1 MYMKN
6 KDWILVI
13 LLGLF
18 WGSSFFFVEMLLKHL
33 SPFMIV
39 YLRVSIA
46 SIFLIVFIIIRGIKF
61 KLSFKNLFN
70 LFIMSLLNNVFPF
83 LLITFGQ
90 QTTTGGLASI
100 LNANTSFIAILLA
113 SLFLPLE
120 RLSFYRLIGISI
132 GVLGVIIAI
141 GYQNII
147 QLNDDDLGIYL
158 ILIATIS
165 YGFAGVWGK
174 LKLQNFTPL
183 IAATGMLTMSTIIL
197 SPYAFTVHLEE
208 IYSLNFFILKYA
220 FVFAIICSV
229 FAYFLYFKILESA
242 GAGNL
247 LICTI
252 IIPPSS
258 IFLNAFILDQMITFN
273 ECLGLII
280 IILGLIIL
288 DGRLINKNTHPFKTD
303 KTKPNL

>member
-1 MYMKN
+1 MAN
-6 KDWILVI
+6 KDWLLVSS
-13 LLGLF
+13 LGLF
-18 WGSSFFFVEMLLKHL
+18 WGSSFFFVEVLLKYL

-46 SIFLIVFIIIRGIKF
+46 SIFLILFIYIKGIKF
-61 KLSFKNLFN
+61 QFTFNNFFN
-70 LFIMSLLNNVFPF
+70 LSIMSLLNNIFPF

-100 LNANTSFIAILLA
+100 LNANTSFVAIILA

-120 RLSFYRLIGISI
+120 RLNLSRVVGISI
-132 GVLGVIIAI
+132 GILGVVIAV
-141 GYQNII
+141 GYQNIFE
-147 QLNDDDLGIYL
+147 LKNDDLGKYL
-158 ILIATIS
+158 IIIATIS

-174 LKLQNFTPL
+174 LRLQNFSPI
-183 IAATGMLTMSTIIL
+183 IAATGMLTVSTIIL
-197 SPYAFTVHLEE
+197 TPYAIINHLEE
-208 IYSLNFFILKYA
+208 IYSLNFYIVKYA

-258 IFLNAFILDQMITFN
+258 IFLNAFFLDQNITTN
-273 ECLGLII
+273 EYLGLII

-288 DGRLINKNTHPFKTD
+288 DGRLFK
-303 KTKPNL
+303 KIIH

>member
-1 MYMKN
+1 MAN
-6 KDWILVI
+6 KDWLLVS

-18 WGSSFFFVEMLLKHL
+18 WGSSFFFVEVLLKYL

-46 SIFLIVFIIIRGIKF
+46 SIFLILFIYIKGIKF
-61 KLSFKNLFN
+61 QFTFNNFFN
-70 LFIMSLLNNVFPF
+70 LSIMSLLNNIFPF

-100 LNANTSFIAILLA
+100 LNANTSFVAIILA

-120 RLSFYRLIGISI
+120 RLNLIRVLGISI
-132 GVLGVIIAI
+132 GILGVVIAV
-141 GYQNII
+141 GYQNIFE
-147 QLNDDDLGIYL
+147 LKNDDLGKYL
-158 ILIATIS
+158 IIIATIS

-174 LKLQNFTPL
+174 LRLQNFSPI
-183 IAATGMLTMSTIIL
+183 IAATGMLTVSTIIL
-197 SPYAFTVHLEE
+197 TPYAIINHLEE
-208 IYSLNFFILKYA
+208 IYSLNFYIVKYA

-258 IFLNAFILDQMITFN
+258 IFLNAFFLDQNITTN
-273 ECLGLII
+273 EYLGLIV

-288 DGRLINKNTHPFKTD
+288 DGRLFK
-303 KTKPNL
+303 KIIH

>member
-1 MYMKN
+1 M
-6 KDWILVI
+6 I
-13 LLGLF
+13 LLGLC

-46 SIFLIVFIIIRGIKF
+46 SIFLIVFIIIRGTKF
-61 KLSFKNLFN
+61 KLSLKNLFN
-70 LFIMSLLNNVFPF
+70 LFIMSLLNNIFPF

-100 LNANTSFIAILLA
+100 LNANTSFIGILLA

-120 RLSFYRLIGISI
+120 RLNFYRLIGVSI
-132 GVLGVIIAI
+132 GILGVIIAI

-147 QLNDDDLGIYL
+147 QLNHDDLGKYL

-174 LKLQNFTPL
+174 LKLQNFTP
-183 IAATGMLTMSTIIL
+183 INAATGMLTMSTIIL
-197 SPYAFTVHLEE
+197 TPYAFTMHLEE
-208 IYSLNFFILKYA
+208 IYSLNYFILKYA

-258 IFLNAFILDQMITFN
+258 IFLNAFILNQMITFN
-273 ECLGLII
+273 ECVGLII
-280 IILGLIIL
+280 IILGLIML
-288 DGRLINKNTHPFKTD
+288 DGRLINKKTP
-303 KTKPNL
+303 TPQN

>member
-1 MYMKN
+1 MAN
-6 KDWILVI
+6 KDWLLVL

-18 WGSSFFFVEMLLKHL
+18 WGSSFFFVEVLLKYL
-33 SPFMIV
+33 SPFIIV

-46 SIFLIVFIIIRGIKF
+46 SIFLILFIYIKGVKF
-61 KLSFKNLFN
+61 QFTFNKFFN
-70 LFIMSLLNNVFPF
+70 LSIMSILNNIFPF

-90 QTTTGGLASI
+90 QSTSGGLASI
-100 LNANTSFIAILLA
+100 LNANTSFIAIILA

-120 RLSFYRLIGISI
+120 RLSLNRVVGVSIGI
-132 GVLGVIIAI
+132 LGVVIAI
-141 GYQNII
+141 GYQNIF
-147 QLNDDDLGIYL
+147 QLKNDDLGKYL
-158 ILIATIS
+158 IIIATIS

-174 LKLQNFTPL
+174 LRLNNLSPI
-183 IAATGMLTMSTIIL
+183 IAATGMLTISTIIL
-197 SPYAFTVHLEE
+197 TPYAITNHLVE
-208 IYSLNFFILKYA
+208 IYSLNFYIFKYA
-220 FVFAIICSV
+220 FIFAIICSV

-258 IFLNAFILDQMITFN
+258 IFLNAFFLDQNITTN
-273 ECLGLII
+273 EYLGLII

-288 DGRLINKNTHPFKTD
+288 DGRLFK
-303 KTKPNL
+303 KIIH

>member
-1 MYMKN
+1 MAN
-6 KDWILVI
+6 KDWLLVS

-18 WGSSFFFVEMLLKHL
+18 WGSSFFFVEVLLKYL

-46 SIFLIVFIIIRGIKF
+46 SIFLILFIYIKGIKF
-61 KLSFKNLFN
+61 QFTFNNFFN
-70 LFIMSLLNNVFPF
+70 LSIMSLLNNIFPF

-100 LNANTSFIAILLA
+100 LNANTSFVAIILA
-113 SLFLPLE
+113 SLFLPFE
-120 RLSFYRLIGISI
+120 RVNLNRVVGISI
-132 GVLGVIIAI
+132 GILGVVIAI
-141 GYQNII
+141 GYQNIF
-147 QLNDDDLGIYL
+147 QLKNDDLGKYL
-158 ILIATIS
+158 IIIATVS

-174 LKLQNFTPL
+174 LRLHNLSPI
-183 IAATGMLTMSTIIL
+183 IAATGMLTVSTIIL
-197 SPYAFTVHLEE
+197 TPYAIINHLEE
-208 IYSLNFFILKYA
+208 IYSLNFYIFKYA
-220 FVFAIICSV
+220 FIFAIICSV

-258 IFLNAFILDQMITFN
+258 IFLNAFFLDQNITTN
-273 ECLGLII
+273 EYLGLVVIV
-280 IILGLIIL
+280 LGLIIL
-288 DGRLINKNTHPFKTD
+288 DGRLFK
-303 KTKPNL
+303 KIIH

>member
-18 WGSSFFFVEMLLKHL
+18 WGSSFFFVEMLLKYL

-46 SIFLIVFIIIRGIKF
+46 SIFLIVFIIIRGTKF
-61 KLSFKNLFN
+61 KLSLKNLFN

-100 LNANTSFIAILLA
+100 LNANTSFIGILLA

-120 RLSFYRLIGISI
+120 RLNFYRLIGVSI

-147 QLNDDDLGIYL
+147 QLNDDDLGKYL
-158 ILIATIS
+158 ILIATLS

-174 LKLQNFTPL
+174 LKLQNFTPI

-197 SPYAFTVHLEE
+197 TPYAFTMHLEE

-258 IFLNAFILDQMITFN
+258 IFLNAFILDQIITFN

-288 DGRLINKNTHPFKTD
+288 DGRLINKHTPTSQK
-303 KTKPNL
+303 

>member
-1 MYMKN
+1 MKN

-13 LLGLF
+13 LLGLC

-46 SIFLIVFIIIRGIKF
+46 SVFLIVFIIIRGTKF
-61 KLSFKNLFN
+61 KLSLKNLFN

-100 LNANTSFIAILLA
+100 LNANTSFIGILLA

-120 RLSFYRLIGISI
+120 RLNFYRLIGVSI

-147 QLNDDDLGIYL
+147 QLNHDDLGKYL

-174 LKLQNFTPL
+174 LKLQNFTPI

-197 SPYAFTVHLEE
+197 TPYAFTMHLEE

-258 IFLNAFILDQMITFN
+258 IFLNAFILDQIITFN

-288 DGRLINKNTHPFKTD
+288 DGRLINKHTPTSQK
-303 KTKPNL
+303 

>member
-18 WGSSFFFVEMLLKHL
+18 WGSSFFFVEMLLKYL

-46 SIFLIVFIIIRGIKF
+46 SIFLIVFIIIRGTKF
-61 KLSFKNLFN
+61 KLSLKNLFN

-100 LNANTSFIAILLA
+100 LNANTSFIGILLA

-120 RLSFYRLIGISI
+120 RLNFYRLIGVSI

-147 QLNDDDLGIYL
+147 QLNHDDLGKYL

-174 LKLQNFTPL
+174 LKLQNFTPI

-197 SPYAFTVHLEE
+197 TPYAFTMHLEE

-258 IFLNAFILDQMITFN
+258 IFLNAFILDQIITFN

-288 DGRLINKNTHPFKTD
+288 DGRLINKHTPTSQK
-303 KTKPNL
+303 

>member
-1 MYMKN
+1 MKN

-18 WGSSFFFVEMLLKHL
+18 WGSTFFFVEVLLKYL

-46 SIFLIVFIIIRGIKF
+46 SIFLIFFIIIQGTKF
-61 KLSFKNLFN
+61 ELSLKNFFN
-70 LFIMSLLNNVFPF
+70 LFVMSLLNNVFPF

-100 LNANTSFIAILLA
+100 LNANTSFIGILLA
-113 SLFLPLE
+113 SFFLPLE
-120 RLSFYRLIGISI
+120 RLNFIRLIGVLI
-132 GVLGVIIAI
+132 GVFGVIIAI

-147 QLNDDDLGIYL
+147 QLKDDDLGKYL

-174 LKLQNFTPL
+174 LRLQNLTPVF
-183 IAATGMLTMSTIIL
+183 AATGMLTMSTIIL

-208 IYSLNFFILKYA
+208 IYSLNLFIIKYA
-220 FVFAIICSV
+220 LAFAIICSV

-258 IFLNAFILDQMITFN
+258 IFLNAFILEQTVSFN
-273 ECLGLII
+273 EYLGLII
-280 IILGLIIL
+280 IIFGLIIL
-288 DGRLINKNTHPFKTD
+288 DGRLIKRKIS
-303 KTKPNL
+303 

>member
-18 WGSSFFFVEMLLKHL
+18 WGSSFFFVEMLLKYL

-46 SIFLIVFIIIRGIKF
+46 SVFLIMFIIIRGTKF
-61 KLSFKNLFN
+61 KLSLKNLFN

-100 LNANTSFIAILLA
+100 LNANTSFIGILLA

-120 RLSFYRLIGISI
+120 RLNFYRLIGVSI

-147 QLNDDDLGIYL
+147 QLNHDDLGKYL

-174 LKLQNFTPL
+174 LKLQNFTPI

-197 SPYAFTVHLEE
+197 TPYAFTMHLEE

-258 IFLNAFILDQMITFN
+258 IFLNAFILNQMITFN
-273 ECLGLII
+273 ECVGLII
-280 IILGLIIL
+280 IILGLIML
-288 DGRLINKNTHPFKTD
+288 DGRLINKKTP
-303 KTKPNL
+303 TPQN

>member
-13 LLGLF
+13 LLGLC

-46 SIFLIVFIIIRGIKF
+46 SIFLIVFIIIRGTKF
-61 KLSFKNLFN
+61 KLSLKNLFN
-70 LFIMSLLNNVFPF
+70 LFIMSLLNNIFPF

-100 LNANTSFIAILLA
+100 LNANTSFIGILLA

-120 RLSFYRLIGISI
+120 RLNFYRLIGVSI
-132 GVLGVIIAI
+132 GILGVIIAI

-147 QLNDDDLGIYL
+147 QLNHDDLGKYL

-174 LKLQNFTPL
+174 LKLQNFTP
-183 IAATGMLTMSTIIL
+183 INAATGMLTMSTIIL
-197 SPYAFTVHLEE
+197 TPYAFTMHLEE
-208 IYSLNFFILKYA
+208 IYSLNYFILKYA

-258 IFLNAFILDQMITFN
+258 IFLNAFILNQMITFN
-273 ECLGLII
+273 ECVGLII
-280 IILGLIIL
+280 IILGLIML
-288 DGRLINKNTHPFKTD
+288 DGRLINKKTP
-303 KTKPNL
+303 TPQN

>member
-13 LLGLF
+13 LLGLC

-46 SIFLIVFIIIRGIKF
+46 SVFLIVFIIIRGTKF
-61 KLSFKNLFN
+61 KLSLKNLFN
-70 LFIMSLLNNVFPF
+70 LFIMSLLNNIFPF

-100 LNANTSFIAILLA
+100 LNANTSFIGILLA

-120 RLSFYRLIGISI
+120 RLNFYRLIGVSI

-147 QLNDDDLGIYL
+147 QLNHNDLGKYL

-174 LKLQNFTPL
+174 LKLQNFTPI

-197 SPYAFTVHLEE
+197 TPYAFTMHLEE

-258 IFLNAFILDQMITFN
+258 IFLNAFILDQIITFN

-288 DGRLINKNTHPFKTD
+288 DGRLINKHTPTSQK
-303 KTKPNL
+303 

>member
-1 MYMKN
+1 MKN

-13 LLGLF
+13 LLGLC

-46 SIFLIVFIIIRGIKF
+46 SIFLIVFIIIRGTKF
-61 KLSFKNLFN
+61 KLSLKNLFN
-70 LFIMSLLNNVFPF
+70 LFIMSLLNNIFPF

-100 LNANTSFIAILLA
+100 LNANTSFIGILLA

-120 RLSFYRLIGISI
+120 RLNFYRLIGVSI
-132 GVLGVIIAI
+132 GILGVIIAI

-147 QLNDDDLGIYL
+147 QLNHDDLGKYL

-174 LKLQNFTPL
+174 LKLQNFTPI

-197 SPYAFTVHLEE
+197 TPYAFTMHLEE

-258 IFLNAFILDQMITFN
+258 IFLNAFILNQMITFN
-273 ECLGLII
+273 ECVGLII
-280 IILGLIIL
+280 IILGLIML
-288 DGRLINKNTHPFKTD
+288 DGRLINKKSPTPQN
-303 KTKPNL
+303 

>member
-1 MYMKN
+1 M
-6 KDWILVI
+6 I
-13 LLGLF
+13 LLGLC

-46 SIFLIVFIIIRGIKF
+46 SFFLIVFIIIRGTKF
-61 KLSFKNLFN
+61 KLSLKNLFN
-70 LFIMSLLNNVFPF
+70 LFIMSLLNNIFPF

-100 LNANTSFIAILLA
+100 LNANTSFIGILLA

-120 RLSFYRLIGISI
+120 RLNFYRLIGVSI
-132 GVLGVIIAI
+132 GILGVIIAI

-147 QLNDDDLGIYL
+147 QLNHDDLGKYL

-174 LKLQNFTPL
+174 LKLQNFTP
-183 IAATGMLTMSTIIL
+183 INAATGMLTMSTIIL
-197 SPYAFTVHLEE
+197 TPYAFTMHLEE

-258 IFLNAFILDQMITFN
+258 IFLNAFILNQMITFN
-273 ECLGLII
+273 ECVGLII
-280 IILGLIIL
+280 IILGLIML
-288 DGRLINKNTHPFKTD
+288 DGRLINKKTP
-303 KTKPNL
+303 TPQN

>member
-1 MYMKN
+1 MKN

-13 LLGLF
+13 LLGLC

-46 SIFLIVFIIIRGIKF
+46 SIFLIVFIIIRGTKF
-61 KLSFKNLFN
+61 KLSLKNLFN
-70 LFIMSLLNNVFPF
+70 LFIMSLLNNIFPF

-100 LNANTSFIAILLA
+100 LNANTSFIGILLA

-120 RLSFYRLIGISI
+120 RLNFYRLIGVSI
-132 GVLGVIIAI
+132 GILGVIIAI

-147 QLNDDDLGIYL
+147 QLNHDDLGKYL

-174 LKLQNFTPL
+174 LKLQNFTPI

-197 SPYAFTVHLEE
+197 TPYAFTMHLEE

-258 IFLNAFILDQMITFN
+258 IFLNAFILNQIITFN
-273 ECLGLII
+273 ECVGLII

-288 DGRLINKNTHPFKTD
+288 DGRLINKHTPTSQK
-303 KTKPNL
+303 

>member
-1 MYMKN
+1 MAN
-6 KDWILVI
+6 KDWLLVS

-18 WGSSFFFVEMLLKHL
+18 WGSSFFFVEVLLKYL

-46 SIFLIVFIIIRGIKF
+46 SIFLILFIYIKGIKF
-61 KLSFKNLFN
+61 QFTFNNFFN
-70 LFIMSLLNNVFPF
+70 LSIMSLLNNIFPF

-100 LNANTSFIAILLA
+100 LNANTSFVAIILA
-113 SLFLPLE
+113 SLILPLE
-120 RLSFYRLIGISI
+120 RLNLSRVVGISI
-132 GVLGVIIAI
+132 GILGVVIAV
-141 GYQNII
+141 GYQNIFE
-147 QLNDDDLGIYL
+147 LKNDDLGKYL
-158 ILIATIS
+158 IIIATIS

-174 LKLQNFTPL
+174 LRLQNFSPI
-183 IAATGMLTMSTIIL
+183 IAATGMLTVSTIIL
-197 SPYAFTVHLEE
+197 TPYAIINHLEE
-208 IYSLNFFILKYA
+208 IYSLNFYIVKYA

-258 IFLNAFILDQMITFN
+258 IFLNAFFLDQNITTN
-273 ECLGLII
+273 EYLGLIV

-288 DGRLINKNTHPFKTD
+288 DGRLFK
-303 KTKPNL
+303 KIIH

>member
-1 MYMKN
+1 MKN

-13 LLGLF
+13 LLGLC

-46 SIFLIVFIIIRGIKF
+46 SIFLIVFIIIRGTKF
-61 KLSFKNLFN
+61 ELSLKNLFN

-100 LNANTSFIAILLA
+100 LNANTSFIGILLA

-120 RLSFYRLIGISI
+120 RLNFYRFIGVSI

-147 QLNDDDLGIYL
+147 QLNHDDLGKYL

-174 LKLQNFTPL
+174 LKLQNFTPI

-197 SPYAFTVHLEE
+197 TPYAFTVHLEE

-258 IFLNAFILDQMITFN
+258 IFLNAFILNQMITFN
-273 ECLGLII
+273 ECVGLII
-280 IILGLIIL
+280 IILGLIML
-288 DGRLINKNTHPFKTD
+288 DGRLINKKSLTPQN
-303 KTKPNL
+303 

>member
-18 WGSSFFFVEMLLKHL
+18 WGSSFFFVEMLLKYL

-46 SIFLIVFIIIRGIKF
+46 SIFLIVFIIIRGTKF
-61 KLSFKNLFN
+61 KLSLKKLFN
-70 LFIMSLLNNVFPF
+70 LFIMSLLNNIFPF

-100 LNANTSFIAILLA
+100 LNANTSFIGILLA

-120 RLSFYRLIGISI
+120 RLNFYRLIGVSI
-132 GVLGVIIAI
+132 GILGVIIAI

-147 QLNDDDLGIYL
+147 QLNHDDLGKYL

-174 LKLQNFTPL
+174 LKLQNFTPI

-197 SPYAFTVHLEE
+197 TPYAFTMHLEE
-208 IYSLNFFILKYA
+208 IYSLNYFILKYA

-258 IFLNAFILDQMITFN
+258 IFLNACILNQMITFN
-273 ECLGLII
+273 ECVGLII
-280 IILGLIIL
+280 IILGLIML
-288 DGRLINKNTHPFKTD
+288 DGRLINKKTP
-303 KTKPNL
+303 TPQN

>member
-1 MYMKN
+1 MKN

-13 LLGLF
+13 LLGLC

-46 SIFLIVFIIIRGIKF
+46 SIFLIVFIIIRGTKF
-61 KLSFKNLFN
+61 ELSLKNLFN

-100 LNANTSFIAILLA
+100 LNANTSFIGILLA

-120 RLSFYRLIGISI
+120 RLNFYRFIGVSI

-141 GYQNII
+141 GYQNIV
-147 QLNDDDLGIYL
+147 QLNHDDLGKYL

-174 LKLQNFTPL
+174 LKLQNFTPI

-197 SPYAFTVHLEE
+197 TPYAFTMHLEE

-258 IFLNAFILDQMITFN
+258 IFLNAFILNQMITFN
-273 ECLGLII
+273 ECVGLII
-280 IILGLIIL
+280 IILGLIML
-288 DGRLINKNTHPFKTD
+288 DGRLINKKTP
-303 KTKPNL
+303 TP

>member
-1 MYMKN
+1 MAN
-6 KDWILVI
+6 KDWLLVS

-18 WGSSFFFVEMLLKHL
+18 WGSSFFFVEVLLKYL

-46 SIFLIVFIIIRGIKF
+46 SIFLILLIYIKGIKF
-61 KLSFKNLFN
+61 QFTFNNFFN
-70 LFIMSLLNNVFPF
+70 LSIMSLLNNIFPF

-100 LNANTSFIAILLA
+100 LNSNTSFVAIILA

-120 RLSFYRLIGISI
+120 RLNWSRVLGISI
-132 GVLGVIIAI
+132 GILGVVIAV
-141 GYQNII
+141 GYQNIF
-147 QLNDDDLGIYL
+147 QLKNDDLGKFL
-158 ILIATIS
+158 IIIATIS
-165 YGFAGVWGK
+165 YGFAGVWAK
-174 LKLQNFTPL
+174 LRLQNFSPI
-183 IAATGMLTMSTIIL
+183 IAATGMLTVSTIIL
-197 SPYAFTVHLEE
+197 TPYAIINHLEE
-208 IYSLNFFILKYA
+208 IYSLNFYIVKYA

-258 IFLNAFILDQMITFN
+258 IFLNAFFLDQNITTN
-273 ECLGLII
+273 EYLGLIV

-288 DGRLINKNTHPFKTD
+288 DGRLFK
-303 KTKPNL
+303 KIIH

>member
-1 MYMKN
+1 MKN

-18 WGSSFFFVEMLLKHL
+18 WGSSFFFVEMLLKYL

-46 SIFLIVFIIIRGIKF
+46 SIFLIVFIIIRGTKF
-61 KLSFKNLFN
+61 KLSLKNLFN
-70 LFIMSLLNNVFPF
+70 LFIMSLLNNIFPF

-100 LNANTSFIAILLA
+100 LNANTSFIGILLA
-113 SLFLPLE
+113 SLFLSLE
-120 RLSFYRLIGISI
+120 RLNFYRLIGVSI

-147 QLNDDDLGIYL
+147 QLNDDDLGKYL
-158 ILIATIS
+158 ILIATLS

-174 LKLQNFTPL
+174 LKLQNFTPI

-197 SPYAFTVHLEE
+197 TPYAFTMHLEE

-258 IFLNAFILDQMITFN
+258 IFLNAFILDQIITFN

-288 DGRLINKNTHPFKTD
+288 DGRLINKHTPTSQK
-303 KTKPNL
+303 

>member
-1 MYMKN
+1 MAN
-6 KDWILVI
+6 KDWLLVS

-18 WGSSFFFVEMLLKHL
+18 WGSSFFFVEVLLKYL

-46 SIFLIVFIIIRGIKF
+46 SIFLILFIYIKGIKF
-61 KLSFKNLFN
+61 QFTFNNFFN
-70 LFIMSLLNNVFPF
+70 LSIMSLLNNVFPF

-100 LNANTSFIAILLA
+100 LNANTSFVAIILA

-120 RLSFYRLIGISI
+120 RLNLSRVLGISI
-132 GVLGVIIAI
+132 GILGVVIAV
-141 GYQNII
+141 GYQNIFE
-147 QLNDDDLGIYL
+147 LKNDDLGKYL
-158 ILIATIS
+158 IIIATIS

-174 LKLQNFTPL
+174 LRLQNFSPI
-183 IAATGMLTMSTIIL
+183 IAATGMLIVSTIIL
-197 SPYAFTVHLEE
+197 TPYAIINHLEE
-208 IYSLNFFILKYA
+208 IYSLNFYIVKYA

-258 IFLNAFILDQMITFN
+258 IFLNAFFLDQNITTN
-273 ECLGLII
+273 EYLGLIV

-288 DGRLINKNTHPFKTD
+288 DGRLFK
-303 KTKPNL
+303 KIIH

>member
-1 MYMKN
+1 MAN
-6 KDWILVI
+6 KDWLLVS

-18 WGSSFFFVEMLLKHL
+18 WGSSFFFVEVLLKYL

-46 SIFLIVFIIIRGIKF
+46 SIFLILFIYIKGIKF
-61 KLSFKNLFN
+61 QFTFNNFFN
-70 LFIMSLLNNVFPF
+70 LSIMSLLNNIFPF

-100 LNANTSFIAILLA
+100 LNANTSFVAIILA
-113 SLFLPLE
+113 SLFLPFE
-120 RLSFYRLIGISI
+120 RLNLNRVVGISI
-132 GVLGVIIAI
+132 GILGVVIAI
-141 GYQNII
+141 GYQNIF
-147 QLNDDDLGIYL
+147 QLKNDDLGKYL
-158 ILIATIS
+158 IIIATIS

-174 LKLQNFTPL
+174 LRLQNFSPI
-183 IAATGMLTMSTIIL
+183 IAATGMLTVSTIIL
-197 SPYAFTVHLEE
+197 TPYAIINHLEE
-208 IYSLNFFILKYA
+208 IYSLNFYIVKYA

-258 IFLNAFILDQMITFN
+258 IFLNAFFLDQNITTN
-273 ECLGLII
+273 EYLGLIV

-288 DGRLINKNTHPFKTD
+288 DGRLFK
-303 KTKPNL
+303 KIIH

>member
-1 MYMKN
+1 MAN
-6 KDWILVI
+6 KDWLLVL

-18 WGSSFFFVEMLLKHL
+18 WGSSFFFVEVLLKYL
-33 SPFMIV
+33 SPFTIV
-39 YLRVSIA
+39 YLRVCIA
-46 SIFLIVFIIIRGIKF
+46 SIFLILFIYIKGVKF
-61 KLSFKNLFN
+61 QFTFNNFFN
-70 LFIMSLLNNVFPF
+70 LSIMSILNNIFPF

-100 LNANTSFIAILLA
+100 LNANTSFVAIILA

-120 RLSFYRLIGISI
+120 RLSLNR
-132 GVLGVIIAI
+132 VLGVSIGILGVVIAI
-141 GYQNII
+141 GYQNIF
-147 QLNDDDLGIYL
+147 QLKNDDLGKYL
-158 ILIATIS
+158 IIIATIS

-174 LKLQNFTPL
+174 LRLNNLSPI
-183 IAATGMLTMSTIIL
+183 IAATGMLTISTIIL
-197 SPYAFTVHLEE
+197 TPYAITNHLVE
-208 IYSLNFFILKYA
+208 IYSLNFYIFKYA
-220 FVFAIICSV
+220 FIFAIICSV

-258 IFLNAFILDQMITFN
+258 IFLNAFFLDQNITTN
-273 ECLGLII
+273 EYLGLII

-288 DGRLINKNTHPFKTD
+288 DGRLFK
-303 KTKPNL
+303 KIIH

>member
-13 LLGLF
+13 LLGLC

-46 SIFLIVFIIIRGIKF
+46 SIFLIVFIIIRGTKF
-61 KLSFKNLFN
+61 KLSLKNLFN
-70 LFIMSLLNNVFPF
+70 LFIMSLLNNIFPF

-100 LNANTSFIAILLA
+100 LNANTSFIGILLA

-120 RLSFYRLIGISI
+120 RLNFYRLIGVSI
-132 GVLGVIIAI
+132 GILGVIIAI

-147 QLNDDDLGIYL
+147 QLNHDDLGKYL

-174 LKLQNFTPL
+174 LKLQNFTP
-183 IAATGMLTMSTIIL
+183 INAATGMLTMSTIIL
-197 SPYAFTVHLEE
+197 TPYAFTMHLEE

-258 IFLNAFILDQMITFN
+258 IFLNAFILNQMITFN
-273 ECLGLII
+273 ECVGLII
-280 IILGLIIL
+280 IILGLIML
-288 DGRLINKNTHPFKTD
+288 DGRLINKKTP
-303 KTKPNL
+303 TPQN